1 MTGKIPVLLLNA
13 PHWADRRL
21 ENVRRPTLLL
31 DKAARPCTNAAMKF
45 LPLTAWLGLLAG
57 VCGDEVTPKAQAAGD
72 ELSKVAEA
80 LLGKHGGNQLFYLPT
95 HDVPATPKNWGFTYE
110 DVDFKSKDGTNLHA
124 WFVPAQGKTAKATV
138 VFSHGNAGSIGH
150 HLGFVMWFVAAGYNV
165 LTYDY
170 RGFGK
175 SGGTVD
181 RRGMLD
187 DVRAAFDYVRTRG
200 DVNAQRLVSYGHSLG
215 GAKSLAALAEAPVK
229 GLRAVITDAAFS
241 SYLAMA
247 QTLAGQVGANLV
259 TDEWAPKDSIQKIAP
274 VPLLIVHGTKD
285 EVVPVAQGRL
295 LFKTAGEP
303 KTLFEVKD
311 GHHGDSLLCNH
322 GAYRKKLLAWLDEA
336 LKG

>member
-1 MTGKIPVLLLNA
+1 M
-13 PHWADRRL
+13 
-21 ENVRRPTLLL
+21 
-31 DKAARPCTNAAMKF
+31 
-45 LPLTAWLGLLAG
+45 AWLGLIGLAPG
-57 VCGDEVTPKAQAAGD
+57 QEGTPKPPGGTVD
-72 ELSKVAEA
+72 LSKIAEA
-80 LLGKHGGNQLFYLPT
+80 LLGKHGGNQLFYFPT
-95 HDVPATPKNWGFTYE
+95 HDVPATPKDWGLNYE

-124 WFVPAQGKTAKATV
+124 WFLPAKGKTAKATV

-150 HLGFVMWFVAAGYNV
+150 HLGFVMWFAEAGYNV

-187 DVRAAFDYVRTRG
+187 DVRAAFDYVRKRP
-200 DVNAQRLVSYGHSLG
+200 DVNAERLVSYGHSLG

-247 QTLAGQVGANLV
+247 QVMAGQVGADLV
-259 TDEWAPKDSIQKIAP
+259 TDEWAPKDSIQKLAP

-311 GHHGDSLLCNH
+311 GHHGDSLVCNH
-322 GAYRKKLLAWLDEA
+322 GAYRKKLLAWLDEV

>member
-1 MTGKIPVLLLNA
+1 VAMEL
-13 PHWADRRL
+13 
-21 ENVRRPTLLL
+21 RP
-31 DKAARPCTNAAMKF
+31 AM
-45 LPLTAWLGLLAG
+45 AWLGMLGLL
-57 VCGDEVTPKAQAAGD
+57 CGEDVAPKQQASGD
-72 ELSKVAEA
+72 ELSMLAEA

-95 HDVPATPKNWGFTYE
+95 HDVPATPKNWGYKYD
-110 DVDFKSKDGTNLHA
+110 DVDFKSKDGTALHG
-124 WFVPAQGKTAKATV
+124 WFVPAPGKKAKATV

-150 HLGFVMWFVAAGYNV
+150 HLGFVMWFVDAGYNV

-170 RGFGK
+170 RGFGQ
-175 SGGTVD
+175 SGGKVD

-187 DVRAAFDYVRTRG
+187 DVRAAFDYVSKRP

-247 QTLAGQVGANLV
+247 QTMAGQVGANLV
-259 TDEWAPKDSIQKIAP
+259 TDEWAPKDSIQNIAP
-274 VPLLIVHGTKD
+274 VPLLIVHGSRD

-295 LFKTAGEP
+295 LFKAAREP

-311 GHHGDSLLCNH
+311 GHHGDSLVCNH
-322 GAYRKKLLAWLDEA
+322 GAYRTKVLAWLDA
-336 LKG
+336 VLKG

>member
-1 MTGKIPVLLLNA
+1 M
-13 PHWADRRL
+13 
-21 ENVRRPTLLL
+21 
-31 DKAARPCTNAAMKF
+31 AMNL
-45 LPLTAWLGLLAG
+45 LPLMAWLGLIGLA
-57 VCGDEVTPKAQAAGD
+57 CGEEIAPKPRPASD
-72 ELSKVAEA
+72 DLSKFAEA
-80 LLGKHGGNQLFYLPT
+80 LLGKNGGNQLFYFPT
-95 HDVPATPKNWGFTYE
+95 HDVPATPKDWGLKYE

-124 WFVPAQGKTAKATV
+124 WFLPALGKTAKATV

-150 HLGFVMWFVAAGYNV
+150 HLGFVMWFAEAGYNV

-181 RRGMLD
+181 RRGMID
-187 DVRAAFDYVRTRG
+187 DVRAAFDYVRTRP
-200 DVNAQRLVSYGHSLG
+200 DVNAERLISYGHSLG

-241 SYLAMA
+241 SYLSMA
-247 QTLAGQVGANLV
+247 QVLAGRVGANLV
-259 TDEWAPKDSIQKIAP
+259 TDEWAPKDLIQKLAP
-274 VPLLIVHGTKD
+274 VPLLIVHGDKD
-285 EVVPVAQGRL
+285 ELVPVAQGLL

-311 GHHGDSLLCNH
+311 GHHGDSLVCNH

>member
-1 MTGKIPVLLLNA
+1 MNL
-13 PHWADRRL
+13 
-21 ENVRRPTLLL
+21 
-31 DKAARPCTNAAMKF
+31 
-45 LPLTAWLGLLAG
+45 LPLMAWLGLLGLASGEG
-57 VCGDEVTPKAQAAGD
+57 VAPAPTAASD
-72 ELSKVAEA
+72 DLSKLAEA

-95 HDVPATPKNWGFTYE
+95 HDVPATPKDWGYTYE
-110 DVDFKSKDGTNLHA
+110 DVDFKSKDGTKLHA
-124 WFVPAQGKTAKATV
+124 WFVPVQGKKAKATV

-150 HLGFVMWFVAAGYNV
+150 HLGFIMWFVDAGYNV

-175 SGGTVD
+175 SGGSVD

-187 DVRAAFDYVRTRG
+187 DVRAAFDYVRTRR
-200 DVNAQRLVSYGHSLG
+200 DVNADRLVSYGHSLG

-259 TDEWAPKDSIQKIAP
+259 TDEWAPKDLIQKISP

-295 LFKTAGEP
+295 LFKTAHEP
-303 KTLFEVKD
+303 KTMFEVKD
-311 GHHGDSLLCNH
+311 GHHGDSLARDQ
-322 GAYRKKLLAWLDEA
+322 GAYRKKLLVWLDAA